1 MAEKYQVNI
10 EVKSNLKTTETDLKS
25 VNTALQQTQVETD
38 KLNNK
43 SKEASGFGK
52 VFGDIKNVITG
63 MVPGLKGAEG
73 GVNSL
78 STSFKALLANPVV
91 LVVTGIVASLKF
103 LYEAFQSSVEGGK
116 AIKQVWAGIE
126 LVGTQVK
133 DAIFGLARALGQ
145 VVVAFYK
152 FQTLDFKG
160 ASEAMKKA
168 NKEATNSFNQ
178 LGDAVDGTTFKIGAA
193 LAKQQQANDKARKI
207 FAVTQSET
215 NKLLVQSRE
224 ILTDETASIA
234 AKKKALEEVTKAESA
249 SSKEKVRIAAEDLR
263 ILKEKAKALGGE
275 AEKKMKGEIREA
287 TIALNEAETENAMT
301 GIKLNRQ
308 RKMLLRQEVA
318 DAKEAATQK
327 TENLKAVQ
335 DAEKEAIEKRFEL
348 EKLSFDERRKIVNED
363 KKLSEKDRKNFL
375 DKINS
380 EERKSVEEH
389 NKAIADL
396 NKRYDEEEENR
407 LADTAVKKEELDYT
421 RRVKEIESIAQTE
434 LEKQTLIEKLDT
446 EHKAR
451 MTVAAKTDAEKK
463 AADEKAIKDK
473 QKAEEVK
480 AEENKNTAIA
490 NSKQNLANIINGIET
505 TGLAKTKAGQAISKA
520 LALTQIGIDSAVAL
534 SKASTLANA
543 EGAAAQLAFPLVPGI
558 GTIARVLSYTSTALS
573 VASNIVR
580 AKQLLSGGGG
590 GGGAASGGS
599 SAPSPTGGGNAP
611 QFNVVGATGV
621 NQLAGAIAGKEQAP
635 VQAYVVAN
643 NVTTAQSLDRNIIR
657 SATLG

>member
-25 VNTALQQTQVETD
+25 VNSALKETQVETD

-52 VFGDIKNVITG
+52 VFSDIKNVITG
-63 MVPGLKGAEG
+63 MVPSLKGAEG

-78 STSFKALLANPVV
+78 STSFKALMANPVV
-91 LVVTGIVASLKF
+91 LVVTGIVAALKF

-126 LVGTQVK
+126 AVGTQVK
-133 DAIFGLARALGQ
+133 DAIFGLARAFGQ

-160 ASEAMKKA
+160 AGEAIKKA
-168 NKEATNSFNQ
+168 NKEATNSFTQ
-178 LGDAVDGTTFKIGAA
+178 LGNAVDGTTFKIAAA
-193 LAKQQQANDKARKI
+193 LEKQQQINDKARKV

-224 ILTDETASIA
+224 ILTDETASIKD
-234 AKKKALEEVTKAESA
+234 KKKALEEVTKAESA

-308 RKMLLRQEVA
+308 RKMLLRQETA
-318 DAKEAATQK
+318 DAKQAATEK
-327 TENLKAVQ
+327 TEALKAIQ
-335 DAEKEAIEKRFEL
+335 DAEKEAINKRFEL

-363 KKLSEKDRKNFL
+363 KKLSIKDRKDFL

-380 EERKSVEEH
+380 DERKSIEEH

-396 NKRYDEEEENR
+396 NKRYDEERENR

-421 RRVKEIESIAQTE
+421 RRVKEIEGIAKTE
-434 LEKQTLIEKLDT
+434 LERQTLIEKLDA

-451 MTVAAKTDAEKK
+451 MATAAKTDAEKQ

-480 AEENKNTAIA
+480 AEENKNKAIA
-490 NSKQNLANIINGIET
+490 NSKENLTNIINGIET

-543 EGAAAQLAFPLVPGI
+543 EGAAAQLAFPTVPGI

-590 GGGAASGGS
+590 GGATSGGS
-599 SAPSPTGGGNAP
+599 SAPRPTGGGAAP

-621 NQLAGAIAGKEQAP
+621 NQLAGAISNREQAP

>member
-1 MAEKYQVNI
+1 MAENYQVNI
-10 EVKSNLKTTETDLKS
+10 EVKSNLDDT
-25 VNTALQQTQVETD
+25 
-38 KLNNK
+38 NK
-43 SKEASGFGK
+43 NISK
-52 VFGDIKNVITG
+52 
-63 MVPGLKGAEG
+63 LKGNLKDTSTEAKKTG
-73 GVNSL
+73 QNVSDISKSNNSIGSLGDSLGQLSPAFGNATKGANSL
-78 STSFKALLANPVV
+78 LTKMWLIVANPLGAIIVAIVGAVTLLFKAFTSTKDGADQLSQVMAGLGAVV
-91 LVVTGIVASLKF
+91 DVLRDRILNVGNAIIKF
-103 LYEAFQSSVEGGK
+103 FSG
-116 AIKQVWAGIE
+116 
-126 LVGTQVK
+126 
-133 DAIFGLARALGQ
+133 
-145 VVVAFYK
+145 
-152 FQTLDFKG
+152 DFKG
-160 ASEAMKKA
+160 ALNEGRKAVSDFGNEVASEFKKA
-168 NKEATNSFNQ
+168 ANATKDLQQVEDAFNALSVSRAKVNRDLAISKE
-178 LGDAVDGTTFKIGAA
+178 L
-193 LAKQQQANDKARKI
+193 
-207 FAVTQSET
+207 
-215 NKLLVQSRE
+215 
-224 ILTDETASIA
+224 LTDENASYEQ
-234 AKKKALEEVTKAESA
+234 KKKALDLIKTTESKQTEQELA
-249 SSKEKVRIAAEDLR
+249 NAKRKYEAI
-263 ILKEKAKALGGE
+263 KALNALSDTSRENKKKEQDAE
-275 AEKKMKGEIREA
+275 AALFSLQEQSARDRRSINKQEKLLLKQKKEDE
-287 TIALNEAETENAMT
+287 
-301 GIKLNRQ
+301 KLA
-308 RKMLLRQEVA
+308 A
-318 DAKEAATQK
+318 DAKKEQ
-327 TENLKAVQ
+327 LKSIQ
-335 DAEKEAIEKRFEL
+335 DAEKEAIGKRFEL

-363 KKLSEKDRKNFL
+363 KKLSAKDRKDFL

-380 EERKSVEEH
+380 EERKSVEDH

-421 RRVKEIESIAQTE
+421 RKLKEIESIAKTE

-463 AADEKAIKDK
+463 AADAKAIDDK
-473 QKAEEVK
+473 RKEEETKAEQ
-480 AEENKNTAIA
+480 NKNAAIA

-590 GGGAASGGS
+590 GGAASGGS

-621 NQLAGAIAGKEQAP
+621 NQLAGAIANREQAP
-635 VQAYVVAN
+635 IETYVVAN
-643 NVTTAQSLDRNIIR
+643 NVSTAMALDRNIIR

>member
-301 GIKLNRQ
+301 GIKLNKQ

-327 TENLKAVQ
+327 TENLKAIQ

-421 RRVKEIESIAQTE
+421 RKLKEIESIAQTE

-463 AADEKAIKDK
+463 AADAKAIDDK
-473 QKAEEVK
+473 RKEEETKAEQ
-480 AEENKNTAIA
+480 NKNAAIA

-590 GGGAASGGS
+590 GGAASGGS

-635 VQAYVVAN
+635 IQTFVVAN
-643 NVTTAQSLDRNIIR
+643 SVTTAQSLDRNIIR

>member
-91 LVVTGIVASLKF
+91 LVVTGIIASLKF

-301 GIKLNRQ
+301 GIKLNKQ

-590 GGGAASGGS
+590 GGAASGGS

-621 NQLAGAIAGKEQAP
+621 NQLAGAIANREQAP
-635 VQAYVVAN
+635 IETYVVAN
-643 NVTTAQSLDRNIIR
+643 NVSTAMALDRNIIR

>member
-91 LVVTGIVASLKF
+91 LVVTGIIASLKF

-301 GIKLNRQ
+301 GIKLNKQ

-318 DAKEAATQK
+318 DSKAA
-327 TENLKAVQ
+327 LA
-335 DAEKEAIEKRFEL
+335 
-348 EKLSFDERRKIVNED
+348 
-363 KKLSEKDRKNFL
+363 
-375 DKINS
+375 
-380 EERKSVEEH
+380 ERKEQLKEQEE
-389 NKAIADL
+389 
-396 NKRYDEEEENR
+396 
-407 LADTAVKKEELDYT
+407 
-421 RRVKEIESIAQTE
+421 
-434 LEKQTLIEKLDT
+434 
-446 EHKAR
+446 
-451 MTVAAKTDAEKK
+451 AEKK
-463 AADEKAIKDK
+463 AYDERQKRASNLGKDAESRYDALLKAESDARERNRLSLMTDQEKEIELINQKYDTQIRKAKEAGISTIELETAKANEVNDINLKYQKIAYDTDAENSKKRIAIAQAEAAAKKAIQESTFSVLEGGIGLIKNLFEK
-473 QKAEEVK
+473 NKGIQKAAII
-480 AEENKNTAIA
+480 AENAIGIAKILINTNAANAAATLKYALLPGGQALAATEIALNKVSAGIGIA
-490 NSKQNLANIINGIET
+490 SSVLAT
-505 TGLAKTKAGQAISKA
+505 TKALSA
-520 LALTQIGIDSAVAL
+520 L
-534 SKASTLANA
+534 
-543 EGAAAQLAFPLVPGI
+543 
-558 GTIARVLSYTSTALS
+558 
-573 VASNIVR
+573 
-580 AKQLLSGGGG
+580 G
-590 GGGAASGGS
+590 GGGAAGGG
-599 SAPSPTGGGNAP
+599 SAPSGQAGGGNAP

>member
-25 VNTALQQTQVETD
+25 VNTALKETQTETD
-38 KLNNK
+38 KLNSK
-43 SKEASGFGK
+43 SKDASGFGK

-78 STSFKALLANPVV
+78 NASFKVLLANPVV
-91 LVVTGIVASLKF
+91 LVVTGIVAALKF

-126 LVGTQVK
+126 LAGTQVK

-160 ASEAMKKA
+160 AGEAMKKA
-168 NKEATNSFNQ
+168 NKEASESFKQ
-178 LGDAVDGTTFKIGAA
+178 LGNVVDGTTFKIGAA
-193 LAKQQQANDKARKI
+193 LEKQQQANDKARKI

-224 ILTDETASIA
+224 ILTDETASIKD
-234 AKKKALEEVTKAESA
+234 KKKALDEVTKAESA

-263 ILKEKAKALGGE
+263 ILKEKAAALGGE

-301 GIKLNRQ
+301 GIKLNKQ
-308 RKMLLRQEVA
+308 RKMLLRQESA
-318 DAKEAATQK
+318 DAKQAATEK
-327 TENLKAVQ
+327 TDALKAVQ
-335 DAEKEAIEKRFEL
+335 DAEKEAISKRFEL
-348 EKLSFDERRKIVNED
+348 EKLSFEERRKIVNED
-363 KKLSEKDRKNFL
+363 KNLSIKDRKDFL

-396 NKRYDEEEENR
+396 NKRYDDEKLNR

-421 RRVKEIESIAQTE
+421 RRLAEINSIAQTE
-434 LEKQTLIEKLDT
+434 KEKQTLIEKLDA
-446 EHKAR
+446 EHKER
-451 MTVAAKTDAEKK
+451 MGIAAKTDADKK
-463 AADEKAIKDK
+463 AADDKTSADKEIEQAKAVAAAKKAIQESTFSVIEGGIGVLKSLFEK
-473 QKAEEVK
+473 NKGIQKALLI
-480 AEENKNTAIA
+480 AESATGIARIITNTQAA
-490 NSKQNLANIINGIET
+490 NSADT
-505 TGLAKTKAGQAISKA
+505 FT
-520 LALTQIGIDSAVAL
+520 
-534 SKASTLANA
+534 ASTLGPVAGPPYLAAKLALNNT
-543 EGAAAQLAFPLVPGI
+543 GAGI
-558 GTIARVLSYTSTALS
+558 GIAANLLSTAKALS
-573 VASNIVR
+573 A
-580 AKQLLSGGGG
+580 LGG
-590 GGGAASGGS
+590 GGGAGGGS
-599 SAPSPTGGGNAP
+599 NPTNSAGVGGP
-611 QFNVVGATGV
+611 KFNVVGASGV
-621 NQLAGAIAGKEQAP
+621 NQLAGAMANRQQAP
-635 VQAYVVAN
+635 IETYVVAN
-643 NVTTAQSLDRNIIR
+643 NVSTAMALDRNIIR

>member
-38 KLNNK
+38 KLNSK

-78 STSFKALLANPVV
+78 STSFRALLANPVV
-91 LVVTGIVASLKF
+91 LVVTGIIASLKF

-301 GIKLNRQ
+301 GIKLNKQ

-421 RRVKEIESIAQTE
+421 RKVKEIESIAQTE

-480 AEENKNTAIA
+480 AEENKNAAIA

-590 GGGAASGGS
+590 GGAASGGS

>member
-38 KLNNK
+38 KLNSK

-78 STSFKALLANPVV
+78 STSFRALLANPVV
-91 LVVTGIVASLKF
+91 LVVTGIIASLKF

-301 GIKLNRQ
+301 GIKLNKQ

-421 RRVKEIESIAQTE
+421 RKVKEIESIAQTE

-463 AADEKAIKDK
+463 AADAKAIDDK
-473 QKAEEVK
+473 RKAEETK
-480 AEENKNTAIA
+480 AEENKNKAIA
-490 NSKQNLANIINGIET
+490 DSKQNLANIINGIET

-590 GGGAASGGS
+590 GGAASGGS
-599 SAPSPTGGGNAP
+599 SAPSPTGGGSAP

-621 NQLAGAIAGKEQAP
+621 NQLAGAIANREQAP
-635 VQAYVVAN
+635 IETYVVAN
-643 NVTTAQSLDRNIIR
+643 NVSTAMALDRNIIR

>member
-43 SKEASGFGK
+43 SKDASGFGK
-52 VFGDIKNVITG
+52 AFSDIKNVITG
-63 MVPGLKGAEG
+63 TVPALKGAES
-73 GVNSL
+73 GVTSL
-78 STSFKALLANPVV
+78 SASFRVLLANPVV
-91 LVVTGIVASLKF
+91 LVVTGIVAALKF

-126 LVGTQVK
+126 TVGVQVK

-160 ASEAMKKA
+160 AGEAMKKA
-168 NKEATNSFNQ
+168 NKEATNSFEQ
-178 LGDAVDGTTFKIGAA
+178 LGNAVDGTTFKIAA
-193 LAKQQQANDKARKI
+193 SLAKQQQANDKAKKI

-224 ILTDETASIA
+224 ILTDETASIKD
-234 AKKKALEEVTKAESA
+234 KKKALEEVTKAESA

-308 RKMLLRQEVA
+308 RKMLLRQESA
-318 DAKEAATQK
+318 DAKQASTEK
-327 TENLKAVQ
+327 TERLKAEQ
-335 DAEKEAIEKRFEL
+335 DAEKEAITKRFEL
-348 EKLSFDERRKIVNED
+348 EKLSFDERRKIVNND
-363 KKLSEKDRKNFL
+363 KKLSEKDRKDFL

-380 EERKSVEEH
+380 EERKSIEDH

-421 RRVKEIESIAQTE
+421 RRLAEINSIAQTE

-451 MTVAAKTDAEKK
+451 SSVY
-463 AADEKAIKDK
+463 
-473 QKAEEVK
+473 
-480 AEENKNTAIA
+480 
-490 NSKQNLANIINGIET
+490 NLQE
-505 TGLAKTKAGQAISKA
+505 
-520 LALTQIGIDSAVAL
+520 
-534 SKASTLANA
+534 
-543 EGAAAQLAFPLVPGI
+543 
-558 GTIARVLSYTSTALS
+558 
-573 VASNIVR
+573 
-580 AKQLLSGGGG
+580 
-590 GGGAASGGS
+590 
-599 SAPSPTGGGNAP
+599 
-611 QFNVVGATGV
+611 
-621 NQLAGAIAGKEQAP
+621 
-635 VQAYVVAN
+635 
-643 NVTTAQSLDRNIIR
+643 
-657 SATLG
+657 

>member
-25 VNTALQQTQVETD
+25 VNTALKETQTETD
-38 KLNNK
+38 KLNSK
-43 SKEASGFGK
+43 SKDASGFGK
-52 VFGDIKNVITG
+52 VFSDIKNVITG

-78 STSFKALLANPVV
+78 NASFKVLLANPVV
-91 LVVTGIVASLKF
+91 LVVTGIVAALKF

-126 LVGTQVK
+126 AVGTQVK
-133 DAIFGLARALGQ
+133 DAIFGLARAFGQ

-160 ASEAMKKA
+160 AGEAIKKA
-168 NKEATNSFNQ
+168 NKEATNSFEQ
-178 LGDAVDGTTFKIGAA
+178 LGNAVDGTTFKIAAA
-193 LAKQQQANDKARKI
+193 LEKQQQANDKARKI

-224 ILTDETASIA
+224 ILTDETASIKD
-234 AKKKALEEVTKAESA
+234 KKKALEEVTKAESA

-275 AEKKMKGEIREA
+275 AEKKMKGEIRDA
-287 TIALNEAETENAMT
+287 TVALNEAETENAMT
-301 GIKLNRQ
+301 GIKLNKQ

-318 DAKEAATQK
+318 DAKAAS
-327 TENLKAVQ
+327 
-335 DAEKEAIEKRFEL
+335 DA
-348 EKLSFDERRKIVNED
+348 
-363 KKLSEKDRKNFL
+363 
-375 DKINS
+375 
-380 EERKSVEEH
+380 
-389 NKAIADL
+389 
-396 NKRYDEEEENR
+396 
-407 LADTAVKKEELDYT
+407 KKELL
-421 RRVKEIESIAQTE
+421 KEQEE
-434 LEKQTLIEKLDT
+434 
-446 EHKAR
+446 
-451 MTVAAKTDAEKK
+451 AEKK
-463 AADEKAIKDK
+463 AYDERQKRASDLGKDAEARYDALLKAESDARERNRLALMTDQEKELELIKQKYDTQIQK
-473 QKAEEVK
+473 AKEANISTVELETAKLNELNDVNLKYQKITYDNEIELAKKKKAEEVK
-480 AEENKNTAIA
+480 FEEDKNKAIA
-490 NSKQNLANIINGIET
+490 SSKENLTNIINGLEA
-505 TGLAKTKAGQAISKA
+505 TGLAKTKAGQAVAKTIA
-520 LALTQIGIDSAVAL
+520 LAQIGIDSAVAL

-558 GTIARVLSYTSTALS
+558 GTTARILSYTSTALS
-573 VASNIVR
+573 VAANIIR

-590 GGGAASGGS
+590 GSAGGGGGSAPNVRGGGA
-599 SAPSPTGGGNAP
+599 AP
-611 QFNVVGATGV
+611 QFNVVGASGV
-621 NQLAGAIAGKEQAP
+621 NQLAGAIGNRQQAP